1 MNHFYD
7 QYQYTMDIRGFA
19 EITKKTYLNHLQL
32 FFRFTKKAPG
42 QCGYDDVRKYLH
54 HLIVA
59 RKLSSYYI
67 NIAYSAIK
75 FFYESTLRWK
85 WEMKHI
91 PRIPRKRPIPRVLTE
106 AAVKTMLEKTVNLKH
121 RAILSTAYSSGL
133 RISELMHLRIKD
145 IDSAN
150 MRIHIRRGKGGA
162 PRTAILSKA
171 NLLLL
176 REYWKEYRP
185 KEWLFP
191 GQDQN
196 KPLSNRTVQH
206 IYKEA
211 VMRASIEDGG
221 SMHTL
226 RHSFATHLL
235 NHGENLNTIRELL
248 GHASL
253 TSTTIY
259 LHVTQAQLM
268 GLKSPQDMWVEE
280 SAKEDPRDA
289 D

>member
-7 QYQYTMDIRGFA
+7 QYLYTMEIRGFA
-19 EITKKTYLNHLQL
+19 EVTKKTYLKHLEL
-32 FFRFTKKAPG
+32 FFRFSKKAPG
-42 QCGYDDVRKYLH
+42 ECGYDDVRKYLH
-54 HLIVA
+54 YLIKI

-67 NIAYSAIK
+67 NIAYSAIR
-75 FFYESTLRWK
+75 FFYETTLRWK

-91 PRIPRKRPIPRVLTE
+91 PRIPRKRPVPRVLTE
-106 AAVKTMLEKTVNLKH
+106 SAVKALFENTVNLKH
-121 RAILSTAYSSGL
+121 RAMLSTAYSSGL
-133 RISELMHLRIKD
+133 RVSELMHLRVTD

-162 PRTAILSKA
+162 PRTAILSKT
-171 NLLLL
+171 NLHLL

-191 GQDQN
+191 GQDPK
-196 KPLSNRTVQH
+196 KPLSNRTVQ
-206 IYKEA
+206 YVYNEA
-211 VMRASIEDGG
+211 VKRAGIVDGG

-235 NHGENLNTIRELL
+235 NRGENINTIRELM

-259 LHVTQAQLM
+259 LHVTQAQVM

-280 SAKEDPRDA
+280 SAKEGPRDA